1 VASLARELDE
11 LTFGGKTEEEVA
23 HLKKT
28 KHEMDK
34 KLKEQVSVR
43 LSFFFKACQKSYM
56 RSFCVQAAEIAKSRY
71 NFFNQLLP
79 NNFLIFIMYSTL

>member
-1 VASLARELDE
+1 MLTVLLVQAVRLELELKEEKVASLARELDE

-34 KLKEQVSVR
+34 KLKEQVSVIHG
-43 LSFFFKACQKSYM
+43 L
-56 RSFCVQAAEIAKSRY
+56 
-71 NFFNQLLP
+71 
-79 NNFLIFIMYSTL
+79 

>member
-1 VASLARELDE
+1 MLLIQAVRLELELKEEKVASLARELDE

-34 KLKEQVSVR
+34 KLKEQVSV
-43 LSFFFKACQKSYM
+43 
-56 RSFCVQAAEIAKSRY
+56 I
-71 NFFNQLLP
+71 LLW
-79 NNFLIFIMYSTL
+79 FMS

>member
-1 VASLARELDE
+1 MLTVLLVQAVRLELELKEEKVASLGRELDE

-34 KLKEQVSVR
+34 KLKEQVSVIHG
-43 LSFFFKACQKSYM
+43 L
-56 RSFCVQAAEIAKSRY
+56 
-71 NFFNQLLP
+71 
-79 NNFLIFIMYSTL
+79 

>member
-1 VASLARELDE
+1 MQAVRLELELKEEKVASLAQELDE

-34 KLKEQVSVR
+34 KLKEQVS
-43 LSFFFKACQKSYM
+43 
-56 RSFCVQAAEIAKSRY
+56 
-71 NFFNQLLP
+71 LLQCR
-79 NNFLIFIMYSTL
+79 T

>member
-1 VASLARELDE
+1 VLLIQAVRLELELKEEKVASLTRELDE

-34 KLKEQVSVR
+34 KLKEQVNVIHG
-43 LSFFFKACQKSYM
+43 L
-56 RSFCVQAAEIAKSRY
+56 
-71 NFFNQLLP
+71 
-79 NNFLIFIMYSTL
+79 

>member
-1 VASLARELDE
+1 MLLIQAVRLELELKEEKVASLAQELEE

-34 KLKEQVSVR
+34 KLKEQVSV
-43 LSFFFKACQKSYM
+43 
-56 RSFCVQAAEIAKSRY
+56 
-71 NFFNQLLP
+71 LLLW
-79 NNFLIFIMYSTL
+79 FMT

>member
-34 KLKEQVSVR
+34 KLKEQVSAI
-43 LSFFFKACQKSYM
+43 LLWFYNISGNA
-56 RSFCVQAAEIAKSRY
+56 VQGH
-71 NFFNQLLP
+71 
-79 NNFLIFIMYSTL
+79 

>member
-1 VASLARELDE
+1 MQAVHLELELKEEKVATLAQELDE

-34 KLKEQVSVR
+34 KLKEQVR
-43 LSFFFKACQKSYM
+43 LLYF
-56 RSFCVQAAEIAKSRY
+56 RI
-71 NFFNQLLP
+71 
-79 NNFLIFIMYSTL
+79 

>member
-1 VASLARELDE
+1 LLTVLLVQAVRLELELKEEKVASLARELDE

-34 KLKEQVSVR
+34 KLKEQVSVIHG
-43 LSFFFKACQKSYM
+43 L
-56 RSFCVQAAEIAKSRY
+56 
-71 NFFNQLLP
+71 
-79 NNFLIFIMYSTL
+79 

>member
-1 VASLARELDE
+1 VASLAQELDE

-34 KLKEQVSVR
+34 KLKEQVSVGLFALVQDLAR
-43 LSFFFKACQKSYM
+43 NNSTGCNYIKITEVVNS
-56 RSFCVQAAEIAKSRY
+56 RSLMKIT
-71 NFFNQLLP
+71 
-79 NNFLIFIMYSTL
+79 FLKRIINYYHIVF

>member
-1 VASLARELDE
+1 VLLIQAVRLELELKEEKVASLAQELDE

-34 KLKEQVSVR
+34 KLKEQVSVIHG
-43 LSFFFKACQKSYM
+43 L
-56 RSFCVQAAEIAKSRY
+56 
-71 NFFNQLLP
+71 
-79 NNFLIFIMYSTL
+79 